1 VQIGLLR
8 GIGAAVIAAFALVA
22 APASAAPPIVGGTGI
37 DPAQA
42 PPVPIVQRPA
52 EAVAQDAAEYARQ
65 FGVPLAEA
73 IRRLRAQEESV
84 AATDRIRA
92 LYQGRLVGIA
102 IEHVPEYRI
111 VVLLTGPAPVPSE
124 TIRAGG
130 MTVPIVYRT
139 GAVATGA
146 EIVAAIRAHA
156 QEIRAQL
163 PNAVGMGLDPR
174 TGEFVLMVRR
184 ADADRHGV
192 AEIERRLKEGLR
204 LPARVRL
211 LDRPDSNASTEGG
224 ARVEGRDAVT
234 GRPGYC
240 TTGFVVTDG
249 ARTGIVT
256 AAHCPDTVTYFDPA
270 GGKTELSF
278 GGQWGWSF
286 QDVQLHVTPDA
297 QKPLFYADTKK
308 TAARPLTGA
317 RKRDSTRAGDFVCH
331 RGERTGYSCAEVELV
346 DYAPPGDLCG
356 GPCAPVWVTVAGP
369 SCGSGDSGGPVFSGG
384 TAFGIVKGASY
395 DRKGRCNFYYYMST
409 DYLPDGWSLLTAGAE
424 PTASARGARPRTS
437 AGAKPVAAGRP

>member
-1 VQIGLLR
+1 MHRILLR
-8 GIGAAVIAAFALVA
+8 GAGAAAFGIFALVA
-22 APASAAPPIVGGTGI
+22 APASAAPVAAGAGI

-42 PPVPIVQRPA
+42 PPAQIVQRPA
-52 EAVAQDAAEYARQ
+52 EAVAQDAGEYARQ

-92 LYQGRLVGIA
+92 RYQDRLAGIS
-102 IEHVPEYRI
+102 IEHLPDYRI
-111 VVLLTGPAPVPSE
+111 VVLLAGDEPVPDE
-124 TIRAGG
+124 TVRAGG
-130 MTVPIVYRT
+130 INVPIVYRT
-139 GAVATGA
+139 GAAATG
-146 EIVAAIRAHA
+146 ETIVSAIRTHA
-156 QEIRAQL
+156 DTIRAQL

-184 ADADRHGV
+184 ADADRHGL
-192 AEIERRLKEGLR
+192 AEIERRLKEGLQ

-211 LDRPDSNASTEGG
+211 LDRPDENASLEGG
-224 ARVEGRDAVT
+224 ARVEGRDAVS

-308 TAARPLTGA
+308 IAARPLTGA
-317 RKRDSTRAGDFVCH
+317 RKRQSTRAGDFVCH

-409 DYLPDGWSLLTAGAE
+409 DYLPDGWSLLTAPPE
-424 PTASARGARPRTS
+424 PAVAAAASSARR
-437 AGAKPVAAGRP
+437 